1 MTGNV
6 RIRTH
11 TVNQPACSRI
21 ALSLLLTCAALTSC
35 SRESAAHTVAWYL
48 AHTAD
53 RRAMVGRC
61 ENDPGTLGKTPACVN
76 AMAAAA
82 QAGIGSLRDLPPMGL
97 VEGEGK
103 RRDSGSRLK
112 GPGER

>member
-1 MTGNV
+1 
-6 RIRTH
+6 
-11 TVNQPACSRI
+11 
-21 ALSLLLTCAALTSC
+21 
-35 SRESAAHTVAWYL
+35 
-48 AHTAD
+48 
-53 RRAMVGRC
+53 MVGRC

-82 QAGIGSLRDLPPMGL
+82 QVGIGSLRDLPPMGL

-103 RRDSGSRLK
+103 RRDSGSRPQ

>member
-1 MTGNV
+1 MKHSAAFDFV
-6 RIRTH
+6 
-11 TVNQPACSRI
+11 VPVLLACGWL
-21 ALSLLLTCAALTSC
+21 AGC
-35 SRESAAHTVAWYL
+35 SRESAAHTVDWYL

-53 RRAMVGRC
+53 RRALVGRC
-61 ENDPGTLGKTPACVN
+61 ENDPGTLGRTPACVN

-97 VEGEGK
+97 VQGEGK
-103 RRDSGSRLK
+103 RGGSGTRAK

>member
-1 MTGNV
+1 MNHPV
-6 RIRTH
+6 R
-11 TVNQPACSRI
+11 SRI
-21 ALSLLLTCAALTSC
+21 ALAVLLACAALASC

-48 AHTAD
+48 AHAAD

-61 ENDPGTLGKTPACVN
+61 ENDPGTLGKTPECVN

-103 RRDSGSRLK
+103 KAGFRTRPAHS
-112 GPGER
+112 GER